1 MKGNF
6 LLISGSASRSCPPEQ
21 LARAIQFIE
30 LLTSEVLRA
39 GGGLVVLLGDENQ
52 TKGPD
57 GNPRIFDWIIMRAIE
72 RYATNTIEPAR
83 TLAWVVMSD
92 DAWDRKMDDNN
103 RRIFTSLQ
111 QRGVLEIE
119 RIRREEFTGGAYR
132 RSECELADVMVAL
145 GGGKGTYSL
154 GMDMIDLGKPVL
166 PVDLEIG
173 SLSEDGEGA
182 VQLHREMLSDP
193 GAYFPRTH
201 GDVVNQMETLSLE
214 RSGHDVASVALRA
227 VELLSRELAAG
238 ATDKGSDVKPLAG
251 NIGTGVNRF
260 LSSVGIIRAVE
271 FLRNLLTGG

>member
-6 LLISGSASRSCPPEQ
+6 LLISGTASRSCPPEQ
-21 LARAIQFIE
+21 LARGIQFIE
-30 LLTSEVLRA
+30 LLTAEVLRA
-39 GGGLVVLLGDENQ
+39 GGGLVVLLGDENR

-238 ATDKGSDVKPLAG
+238 ATDKGSDVKPLVG

>member
-30 LLTSEVLRA
+30 LLTAEVLRA

-72 RYATNTIEPAR
+72 RYATDTIEPAR

-92 DAWDRKMDDNN
+92 DAWDRNMNDDN
-103 RRIFTSLQ
+103 RQIFTSLQ

-132 RSECELADVMVAL
+132 RSECELADVMVAV

-214 RSGHDVASVALRA
+214 RSGHDVAGVALRA
-227 VELLSRELAAG
+227 VELLSRELAVG
-238 ATDKGSDVKPLAG
+238 AIDKGSDVKPLAG
-251 NIGTGVNRF
+251 NIGTGVKKF
-260 LSSVGIIRAVE
+260 LSLVGIIRAVE

>member
-92 DAWDRKMDDNN
+92 DAWDRNMNDDN
-103 RRIFTSLQ
+103 RQIFTSLQ

-132 RSECELADVMVAL
+132 RSECELADVMVAV

-182 VQLHREMLSDP
+182 VRLHREMLSDP

-201 GDVVNQMETLSLE
+201 GDVINQMETLSLE
-214 RSGHDVASVALRA
+214 RSGHDVAGVALRA
-227 VELLSRELAAG
+227 VELLSRELAVG

>member
-6 LLISGSASRSCPPEQ
+6 LLISGTASRSCPPEQ
-21 LARAIQFIE
+21 LARGIQFIE
-30 LLTSEVLRA
+30 LLTAEVLRA
-39 GGGLVVLLGDENQ
+39 GGGLVVLLGDENR
-52 TKGPD
+52 TKGAD

-83 TLAWVVMSD
+83 TLAWVVISD

-166 PVDLEIG
+166 PVDLEPVYDLFRINTVKA
-173 SLSEDGEGA
+173 STTICRLVLS
-182 VQLHREMLSDP
+182 
-193 GAYFPRTH
+193 
-201 GDVVNQMETLSLE
+201 
-214 RSGHDVASVALRA
+214 
-227 VELLSRELAAG
+227 
-238 ATDKGSDVKPLAG
+238 
-251 NIGTGVNRF
+251 F
-260 LSSVGIIRAVE
+260 LSQFFQSRRHFSSQAKDRSTTHRFGSTTKVCSSLRFTTSTEAPNRPCTAVAKG
-271 FLRNLLTGG
+271 FPV

>member
-30 LLTSEVLRA
+30 LLTAEVLRA

-92 DAWDRKMDDNN
+92 DAWDRNMNDDN
-103 RRIFTSLQ
+103 RQIFTSLQ

-132 RSECELADVMVAL
+132 RSECELADVMVAV

-214 RSGHDVASVALRA
+214 RSGHDVAGVALRA
-227 VELLSRELAAG
+227 VELLSRELAVG
-238 ATDKGSDVKPLAG
+238 AIDKGSDVKPLAG
-251 NIGTGVNRF
+251 NIGTGVKKF
-260 LSSVGIIRAVE
+260 LSLVGIIRAVE
-271 FLRNLLTGG
+271 FVRNLLTGG

>member
-21 LARAIQFIE
+21 LALAIHFIE
-30 LLTSEVLRA
+30 LLTAEVLRA
-39 GGGLVVLLGDENQ
+39 GGGLVVLLGDENR
-52 TKGPD
+52 TKGAD

-72 RYATNTIEPAR
+72 QYATNTIEPAR

-92 DAWDRKMDDNN
+92 DAWDRKMNDNN

-173 SLSEDGEGA
+173 ALSEDGEGA

-214 RSGHDVASVALRA
+214 RSGHDVAGVALRS
-227 VELLSRELAAG
+227 VELLSRELAVV
-238 ATDKGSDVKPLAG
+238 ATDKGSDGKSLVG
-251 NIGTGVNRF
+251 GVGTGVNRF

>member
-92 DAWDRKMDDNN
+92 DAWDRNMTDDN
-103 RRIFTSLQ
+103 RQIFTSLQ

-132 RSECELADVMVAL
+132 RSECELADALVAL

-166 PVDLEIG
+166 PMDLEIG

-193 GAYFPRTH
+193 GAYFPGTH

-214 RSGHDVASVALRA
+214 RSGHDVAGVALRA
-227 VELLSRELAAG
+227 VELLSRELAVG
-238 ATDKGSDVKPLAG
+238 AIDKGSDVKPLAG

>member
-30 LLTSEVLRA
+30 LLTAEVLRA

-92 DAWDRKMDDNN
+92 DAWDRNMNDDN
-103 RRIFTSLQ
+103 RQIFTSLQ

-132 RSECELADVMVAL
+132 RSECELADVMVAV

-214 RSGHDVASVALRA
+214 RSGHDVAGAALRA
-227 VELLSRELAAG
+227 VELLSRELAVVAI
-238 ATDKGSDVKPLAG
+238 DKGSDVKPLAG
-251 NIGTGVNRF
+251 NIGTGVKKF
-260 LSSVGIIRAVE
+260 LSLVGIIRAVE

>member
-30 LLTSEVLRA
+30 LLTAEVLRA

-72 RYATNTIEPAR
+72 RYATDTIEPAR

-92 DAWDRKMDDNN
+92 DAWDRNMNDDN
-103 RRIFTSLQ
+103 RQIFTSLQ

-132 RSECELADVMVAL
+132 RSECELADVMVSV

-214 RSGHDVASVALRA
+214 RSGHDVAGVALRA
-227 VELLSRELAAG
+227 VELLSRELAVG
-238 ATDKGSDVKPLAG
+238 AIDKGSDVKPLAG
-251 NIGTGVNRF
+251 NIGTGVKKF
-260 LSSVGIIRAVE
+260 LSLVGIIRAVE
-271 FLRNLLTGG
+271 FVRNLLTGG

>member
-92 DAWDRKMDDNN
+92 DAWDRNMNDDN
-103 RRIFTSLQ
+103 RQIFTSLQ

-132 RSECELADVMVAL
+132 RSECELADVMVAV

-214 RSGHDVASVALRA
+214 RSGHDVAGVALRA
-227 VELLSRELAAG
+227 VELLSRELAVG